1 MDNFTLMN
9 WKKFVAPF
17 LILFILLS
25 VSSCKLGRFVIYNF
39 ADINDHKKF
48 PSRTIEKPQESWTFA
63 TRDTLKPPRN
73 IAADGVD
80 MEWRE
85 FLKEHKSVAFLLI
98 KNDTIIVEDYLY
110 DYDRASVVPSFSM
123 AKSVVSILLGIAIEE
138 GYIESVQDPV
148 TKYLPEMREEFDQV
162 TIEHLLQMTSGL
174 DYNESYVNPFGD
186 AATSYYGRNLT
197 KMVNKSKLETEPG
210 QRFSY
215 VSGDTQILT
224 NLLSSALGEQ
234 TVSGYLEE
242 KLWKPLG
249 MEYDASWSLDRKEGL
264 EKGFCCLN
272 ARAKDFAKIGR
283 LYLNK
288 GSWNGKQI
296 VPESWVE
303 MSTMIDS
310 SNGSADFYQYQWW
323 IRPGGNDYY
332 ANGILGQYIYV
343 NPELNII
350 AVRLGKKTGGVGW
363 SGLMASLAERYTE

>member
-1 MDNFTLMN
+1 M
-9 WKKFVAPF
+9 
-17 LILFILLS
+17 
-25 VSSCKLGRFVIYNF
+25 IYNF

-85 FLKEHKSVAFLLI
+85 FLKEYKSVAFLLI

-123 AKSVVSILLGIAIEE
+123 AKSVVSILVGIAIEE

-174 DYNESYVNPFGD
+174 DYNESYSNPFGD

-197 KMVNKSKLETEPG
+197 KMVNKSKLEMQPG
-210 QRFSY
+210 ERYSY

-224 NLLSSALGEQ
+224 NILSKSLGEKS
-234 TVSGYLEE
+234 VSAYLEE

-249 MEYDASWSLDRKEGL
+249 MEYDASWSLDRKDGM

-272 ARAKDFAKIGR
+272 ARARDFAKIGR

-288 GSWNGKQI
+288 GSWNGEQI
-296 VPESWVE
+296 VPEKWVE
-303 MSTMIDS
+303 RSTELDTTEAS
-310 SNGSADFYQYQWW
+310 EWNYQYQWW
-323 IRPGGNDYY
+323 LGPGETDFY
-332 ANGILGQYIYV
+332 AEGILGQFIYV
-343 NPELNII
+343 NPEHNII
-350 AVRLGKKTGGVGW
+350 AVRLGKKTGGVNW
-363 SGLMASLAERYTE
+363 AKLMANLADAYGT